1 MTRARDFLG
10 PYRLVRLI
18 RVGQTCQIW
27 EAAKSDDTTRYA
39 LKVPIPDKRKDRT
52 IITELKREL
61 EVGADCKGHPN
72 IIQLHEF
79 NTEGETPYL
88 VMEYFEHDNLKLW
101 LRGGPQQIAYFA
113 PNFVEQGALALFHLH
128 TKGWVHRDV
137 KPDNFLISDEAHV
150 KLIDFAI
157 SEKMKTGISAIFG
170 KMFSGTKT
178 QGTRSYISPEQIRNQ
193 NLDARADIYSFGC
206 VLFELISGKPP
217 YTGDNADDLLN
228 KHLNAAVPA
237 TLVFNSNISQEF
249 SDLIRKMMAKR
260 REDRPPTMW
269 EFLKEY
275 RHMRAFKVVPKAPA
289 VRPTL
294 KDDRK
299 GFV

>member
-1 MTRARDFLG
+1 VTRARDFLG
-10 PYRLVRLI
+10 PYRLARLI
-18 RVGQTCQIW
+18 RVGQTCQVW
-27 EAAKSDDTTRYA
+27 EAVKSDDPTHYA
-39 LKVPIPDKRKDRT
+39 LKVPVPEKRKDRT
-52 IITELKREL
+52 IINELKREF
-61 EVGADCKGHPN
+61 EVAGDMNHPN
-72 IIQLHEF
+72 LIRIHEF

-88 VMEYFEHDNLKLW
+88 VMEYFEHPNLKLW
-101 LRGGPQQIAYFA
+101 LRLGPQAISYFA
-113 PNFVEQGALALFHLH
+113 PKFVEQGSQALFYLH

-137 KPDNFLISDEAHV
+137 KPDNFLISDDAHV

-157 SEKMKTGISAIFG
+157 SEKMKTGLSAMFG
-170 KMFSGTKT
+170 NMFGGTRT

-206 VLFELISGKPP
+206 VLYELITGKPP

-228 KHLNAAVPA
+228 KHLNANVPA
-237 TLVFNSNISQEF
+237 VLVMNDNVTPEFN
-249 SDLIRKMMAKR
+249 DLIRRMMAKR
-260 REDRPPTMW
+260 KEDRPPSMW

-275 RHMRAFKVVPKAPA
+275 QKMRAFKVVPKPPA

-299 GFV
+299 GFQ

>member
-18 RVGQTCQIW
+18 RVGHTCQVW

-39 LKVPIPDKRKDRT
+39 LKVPVPDKRTNRS
-52 IITELKREL
+52 IINELKREEECGKEL
-61 EVGADCKGHPN
+61 KHPN
-72 IIQLHEF
+72 IIRIHEF

-88 VMEYFEHDNLKLW
+88 VMEYFDHENLKLW
-101 LRGGPQQIAYFA
+101 LRLGPQAIAYFA
-113 PNFVEQGALALFHLH
+113 PKFIEQGSEALFYLH

-137 KPDNFLISDEAHV
+137 KPDNFLISDDAQV

-157 SEKMKTGISAIFG
+157 SERMKTGLSAIFG
-170 KMFSGTKT
+170 KMFSSNKT

-206 VLFELISGKPP
+206 VLYELITGKPP

-228 KHLNAAVPA
+228 KHLIAAVPA
-237 TLVFNSNISQEF
+237 TLVMNANVTQEF
-249 SDLIRKMMAKR
+249 SDLIRRMMAKR
-260 REDRPPTMW
+260 KEDRPPSLW

-275 RHMRAFKVVPKAPA
+275 RNMRAFKVVPRAPA
-289 VRPTL
+289 VRPSL

>member
-1 MTRARDFLG
+1 M
-10 PYRLVRLI
+10 RLI

-27 EAAKSDDTTRYA
+27 EAAKSDDPTRYA
-39 LKVPIPDKRKDRT
+39 LKVPVPEKRKDRL
-52 IITELKREL
+52 IINELKREL
-61 EVGADCKGHPN
+61 EVASDCKGHRN
-72 IIQLHEF
+72 IIQMYEF
-79 NTEGETPYL
+79 NTEGDTPYL
-88 VMEYFEHDNLKLW
+88 VMEYFEHPNLKLW

-113 PNFVEQGALALFHLH
+113 PNFVEQGAQALFHLH

-137 KPDNFLISDEAHV
+137 KPDNFLISDDAHV

-157 SEKMKTGISAIFG
+157 SEKMKTGLSAIFG
-170 KMFSGTKT
+170 KMFSGTRT
-178 QGTRSYISPEQIRNQ
+178 AGTRSYISPEQIRNQ

-206 VLFELISGKPP
+206 VLYELIAGKPP

-237 TLVFNSNISQEF
+237 MLVFNSNVSQEF
-249 SDLIRKMMAKR
+249 SDLVRRMMAKKK
-260 REDRPPTMW
+260 EDRPPTLW

-275 RHMRAFKVVPKAPA
+275 RAMRAFKVVPKAPA
-289 VRPTL
+289 VRPKL
-294 KDDRK
+294 SDDRK

>member
-27 EAAKSDDTTRYA
+27 EAAKSDDPTRYA
-39 LKVPIPDKRKDRT
+39 LKVPVPEKRKDRL
-52 IITELKREL
+52 IINELKREL
-61 EVGADCKGHPN
+61 EVASDCKGHRN
-72 IIQLHEF
+72 IIQMYEF
-79 NTEGETPYL
+79 NTEGDTPYL
-88 VMEYFEHDNLKLW
+88 VMEYFEHPNLKLW

-113 PNFVEQGALALFHLH
+113 PNFVEQGAQALFHLH

-137 KPDNFLISDEAHV
+137 KPDNFLISDDAHV

-157 SEKMKTGISAIFG
+157 SEKMKTGLSAIFG
-170 KMFSGTKT
+170 KMFSGTRT
-178 QGTRSYISPEQIRNQ
+178 AGTRSYISPEQIRNQ

-206 VLFELISGKPP
+206 VLYELIAGKPP

-237 TLVFNSNISQEF
+237 MLVFNSNVSQEF
-249 SDLIRKMMAKR
+249 SDLVRRMMAKKK
-260 REDRPPTMW
+260 EDRPPTLW

-275 RHMRAFKVVPKAPA
+275 RAMRAFKVVPKAPA
-289 VRPTL
+289 VRPKL
-294 KDDRK
+294 SDDRK

>member
-27 EAAKSDDTTRYA
+27 EAAKTDDTTRYA
-39 LKVPIPDKRKDRT
+39 LKVPVPEKRKDKT
-52 IITELKREL
+52 IIAELKREH
-61 EVGADCKGHPN
+61 EVGADCKGHKN
-72 IIQLHEF
+72 IIQIHQF
-79 NTEGETPYL
+79 NTEGDTPYL
-88 VMEYFEHDNLKLW
+88 VMEYFEHPNLKLW

-113 PNFVEQGALALFHLH
+113 PAFVEQGALALFHLH

-137 KPDNFLISDEAHV
+137 KPDNFLISDEAQV

-157 SEKMKTGISAIFG
+157 SEKIKTGLSAVFG

-178 QGTRSYISPEQIRNQ
+178 AGTRSYMSPEQIRNQ

-206 VLFELISGKPP
+206 VLFELIAGKPP

-228 KHLNAAVPA
+228 KQLNAAVPA
-237 TLVFNSNISQEF
+237 VLVFNQNVSQEF
-249 SDLIRKMMAKR
+249 SDLIRRMMAKKK
-260 REDRPPTMW
+260 EDRPQTLW
-269 EFLKEY
+269 DFLKEY
-275 RHMRAFKVVPKAPA
+275 RAMRAFKVVPKAPA

>member
-10 PYRLVRLI
+10 PYRLARLI
-18 RVGQTCQIW
+18 RVGQSTQVW
-27 EAAKSDDTTRYA
+27 EAVKSDDPTHYA
-39 LKVPIPDKRKDRT
+39 LKVPVPDKRKDRT
-52 IITELKREL
+52 IINELKREF
-61 EVGADCKGHPN
+61 EVAGSMNHPN
-72 IIQLHEF
+72 LIHIHEF
-79 NTEGETPYL
+79 NTEGDTPYL
-88 VMEYFEHDNLKLW
+88 VMEYFEHPNLKLW
-101 LRGGPQQIAYFA
+101 LRLGPQAISYFA
-113 PNFVEQGALALFHLH
+113 PKFVEQGSQALFYLH

-137 KPDNFLISDEAHV
+137 KPDNFLISDDAHV

-157 SEKMKTGISAIFG
+157 SEKMKTGFSALLGNMFG
-170 KMFSGTKT
+170 GTRT

-206 VLFELISGKPP
+206 VLYELITGKPP

-228 KHLNAAVPA
+228 KHLNASVPA
-237 TLVFNSNISQEF
+237 VLVMNDNVTVEFN
-249 SDLIRKMMAKR
+249 DLIRRMMAKR
-260 REDRPPTMW
+260 KEDRPPSMW

-275 RHMRAFKVVPKAPA
+275 QKMRAFKVVPKPPA

-299 GFV
+299 GFQ